1 MIAIVAHV
9 LRLIFDLIL
18 IGILYSLRIY
28 EFPTWITV
36 LIILRIFAG
45 HIGRIIQQIASLDDE
60 FEGLIAGIV
69 AALIR
74 TGLEIAIMI
83 HVTAS
88 EYGPLSRLILGSIIV
103 IMIARNVSEAFSLC
117 QDFAD

>member
-36 LIILRIFAG
+36 LIILRICVG
-45 HIGRIIQQIASLDDE
+45 HIGRIIQQIVSLDDE
-60 FEGLIAGIV
+60 IDGLAAGVV

-74 TGLEIAIMI
+74 TGLEIAIML
-83 HVTAS
+83 HVTVS
-88 EYGPLSRLILGSIIV
+88 EYGPLSRSILVSIIA

-117 QDFAD
+117 QDFVD